1 MKKTILVLMILAVAA
16 AGCKQ
21 RQEQRPAAPYPA
33 APLITADDIRHLQD
47 AAKMAPKSAA
57 AWTALGNAYMDTK
70 QFNEAIEAYQ
80 KALALDPKNVDV
92 RVDVGTCYRGA
103 GKPEKA
109 LEEYRKALAINPDHI
124 NARRN
129 SGVVLLYDLNDRK
142 QAAKEFEKYLQIAP
156 HAADAGEIR
165 QIVQELKAGK

>member
-1 MKKTILVLMILAVAA
+1 MKKTILVLMILVVAA

-21 RQEQRPAAPYPA
+21 RQEQRPAGQYPA

-47 AAKMAPKSAA
+47 AAKMAKSAA

-142 QAAKEFEKYLQIAP
+142 QAAKEFEKYLQLAP